1 MMPGLVL
8 RQIAVCVVA
17 ALLIVAC
24 APQPQT
30 GLDNSGPQIA
40 LTFDD
45 APRGSGPFFDG
56 PERTQTLIATL
67 RDANV
72 DGAMFFVTTQ
82 NLDRQGDSGPAR
94 IQAYTDAGHTLGNHS
109 HSHQWLWRTDSEAYV
124 ADLDLAVQKLAT
136 FEQVQPY
143 YRFPFLDEGRSKEKR
158 DHVRQALA
166 KRELR
171 NGYVTVDTYDWY
183 LEALAKEAKEAGREM
198 NVDELRSLYVDVIVS
213 GTEFYEAMAKQT
225 LGRSPRHVLLLHEN
239 DLAALFVGDLVAE
252 LHNRGWTIIP
262 ATAAFADPIADLEPD
277 TLFLGQGRIA
287 ALAHEAG
294 ATPAS
299 LVSPE
304 EDEEYLKQR
313 FGQTVYNS
321 QSAGRTEN

>member
-1 MMPGLVL
+1 VVLAVAISACEPQQLPG
-8 RQIAVCVVA
+8 
-17 ALLIVAC
+17 
-24 APQPQT
+24 T
-30 GLDNSGPQIA
+30 DTSGPQIA

-45 APRGSGPFFDG
+45 ATRGPGPFFDG
-56 PERTQTLIATL
+56 PERTQKLIAAL
-67 RDANV
+67 QSADV
-72 DGAMFFVTTQ
+72 DEAMFFVTTR
-82 NLDRQGDSGPAR
+82 NVDRQGESGVAR
-94 IQAYTDAGHTLGNHS
+94 IWAYTNAGHTLGNHS
-109 HSHQWLWRTDSEAYV
+109 HSHQWLWRTDIDAYV
-124 ADLDLAVQKLAT
+124 ADLDLAEQKLT
-136 FEQVQPY
+136 SFESVQPF
-143 YRFPFLDEGRSKEKR
+143 YRYPFLDEGRNVEKR
-158 DHVRQALA
+158 DQLRQALA
-166 KRELR
+166 ERDLG

-198 NVDELRSLYVDVIVS
+198 DLDELRSLYVDVLVS
-213 GTEFYEAMAKQT
+213 GTEFYEAMARET

-252 LHNRGWTIIP
+252 LRNRGWTIIP

-277 TLFLGQGRIA
+277 TMFLGQGRIA

-304 EDEEYLKQR
+304 EDEEYLQR
-313 FGQTVYNS
+313 RFEKTVRNT